1 MLDKEYCDY
10 AISEMETCDK
20 FIPLFYGKQV
30 YNYDFYWIG
39 IHEENDLKHLYF
51 PIIDSLLSAKDKYLE
66 KIDIHPIPGPK
77 RNIKE
82 VDYFIEFGDKIRIQH
97 HRKGGFTPRHIDNS
111 ISQNPPKQKIP
122 YHPYERFLEAGN
134 ANISAVLYLN
144 DNYKG
149 GEFYILDKEY
159 YAEKG
164 SIIVFPS
171 GFMYPHGVRKV
182 TEGERWSISI
192 FLR

>member
-1 MLDKEYCDY
+1 MN
-10 AISEMETCDK
+10 ISFTKSELK
-20 FIPLFYGKQV
+20 
-30 YNYDFYWIG
+30 G
-39 IHEENDLKHLYF
+39 ILSNSISLPPSSISIENDTEL
-51 PIIDSLLSAKDKYLE
+51 
-66 KIDIHPIPGPK
+66 
-77 RNIKE
+77 